1 MRTELPKKKIERF
14 EDLIAW
20 QKARD
25 LTRAVYETSRQGTFG
40 KDFGLAGQIQRA
52 AVSIMSNV
60 AEGFER
66 GGRAEFHQF
75 LSTAKASCAEVR
87 SLLYVARDVG
97 YIDKPASENLLGLAG
112 EVARIIGGLRASVE
126 RQRNQERGNRR

>member
-1 MRTELPKKKIERF
+1 MSKVDRF

-20 QKARD
+20 QKARS
-25 LTRAVYETSRQGTFG
+25 LTCRIYESTRRGSWA
-40 KDFGLAGQIQRA
+40 KDFGLSSQIQRA

-66 GGRAEFHQF
+66 GRRAEFHQF

-87 SLLYVARDVG
+87 SQLYVALDAGYLNPEEFETLLTQAEEVG
-97 YIDKPASENLLGLAG
+97 
-112 EVARIIGGLRASVE
+112 RIIGGLRASVE
-126 RQRNQERGNRR
+126 RQRDEQR